1 MQIILHM
8 LQGTMLQK
16 RISVTSSNN
25 AVKHFAG
32 SGSFHAQPDGLALL
46 KVSSSNSS
54 CIHFSGK
61 NYFCTIKIKEYVLD
75 KVANL

>member
-16 RISVTSSNN
+16 GTSSNN
-25 AVKHFAG
+25 NAKHFVG
-32 SGSFHAQPDGLALL
+32 SDSFHAQPDGLALL

-54 CIHFSGK
+54 CILFSGK
-61 NYFCTIKIKEYVLD
+61 NYFCTNKIKEYVLD
-75 KVANL
+75 RIANM

>member
-16 RISVTSSNN
+16 RTSSNN
-25 AVKHFAG
+25 DVKHFAG

-75 KVANL
+75 RVANM